1 MSDTM
6 ILVINTGSSSIKMA
20 LIDMP
25 SETQLAEAM
34 AERLGDQKAS
44 LSLSLHGKT
53 EQINIAGADHE
64 MAMQQMLDA
73 LFARVDKNSIA
84 AFGHRVVHGGEKF
97 IAPTVLNAAV
107 IAEIEALS
115 RLAPLH
121 NPANLLG
128 IRAAIK
134 QLPDIPHIAVF
145 DTAFHHAMPEHASLY
160 AVPYHWYTEYGVRRY
175 GFHGTSHHYVAQ
187 QAAAMLGRKIDACN
201 IITAHLGNGCSATAI
216 KNGISVD
223 TTMGM
228 TPLEGL
234 VMGTRSGDIDP
245 GLHDYIAR
253 QSGNSLETITDTL
266 NRESGLL
273 GISGQ
278 SNDMRTLLDAA
289 AKYDDDM
296 HNQTYKR
303 AALAVDMFC
312 YRLAKSLA
320 GLSVALGSIDAIVF
334 TGGIGEHSSPI
345 RAKTVA
351 QLSLLGVSIDA
362 EKNDEHG
369 KHSDGFINSATD
381 SIPVLVIATN
391 EEKMIARYVNN
402 VLTREEHQ
410 S

>member
-1 MSDTM
+1 M

-20 LIDMP
+20 LIAMP
-25 SETQLAEAM
+25 SESLLAEAI
-34 AERLGDQKAS
+34 AQRLGEQEAS
-44 LSLSLHGKT
+44 LSLTFHGETEKT
-53 EQINIAGADHE
+53 NLAGADHE
-64 MAMQQMLDA
+64 VAMQQMLDA
-73 LFARVDKNSIA
+73 LFARVDKKCIA

-97 IAPTVLNAAV
+97 IAPTLLDASVL
-107 IAEIEALS
+107 AEIEALS

-145 DTAFHHAMPEHASLY
+145 DTAFHHAMPKHASLY

-187 QAAAMLGRKIDACN
+187 QAAAILGRELETCN
-201 IITAHLGNGCSATAI
+201 FITAHLGNGCSATAI
-216 KNGISVD
+216 KNGVSVD

-253 QSGNSLETITDTL
+253 QSGDSLETITNKL

-273 GISGQ
+273 GLSGQ

-289 AKYDDDM
+289 ANSDE
-296 HNQTYKR
+296 R
-303 AALAVDMFC
+303 ATLAVDLFC
-312 YRLAKSLA
+312 YRLAKSIA
-320 GLSVALGSIDAIVF
+320 GLGVALGHIDAIVF
-334 TGGIGEHSSPI
+334 TGGIGEHASLI
-345 RAKTVA
+345 REKTVS
-351 QLSLLGVSIDA
+351 QLALLGARIDT
-362 EKNDEHG
+362 ERNHEHG
-369 KHSDGFINSATD
+369 KHSHGFINRATD

-391 EEKMIARYVNN
+391 EEKMIARYVHN
-402 VLTREEHQ
+402 VLNREEPQ